1 MDQRISEL
9 KGQVAAAQSEC
20 NSKES
25 SSYNY
30 NYDTFSL
37 LRTIIIMV
45 EIKSLEGSLT
55 LAEAK
60 QQLSLVR
67 EEVRAG

>member
-1 MDQRISEL
+1 
-9 KGQVAAAQSEC
+9 
-20 NSKES
+20 
-25 SSYNY
+25 
-30 NYDTFSL
+30 
-37 LRTIIIMV
+37 MV